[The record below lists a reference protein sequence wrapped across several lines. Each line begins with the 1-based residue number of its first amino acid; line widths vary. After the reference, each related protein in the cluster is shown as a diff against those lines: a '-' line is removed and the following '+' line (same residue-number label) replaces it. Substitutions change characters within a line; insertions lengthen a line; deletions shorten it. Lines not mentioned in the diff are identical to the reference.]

1 MKKTMKIRALVALSS
16 LLLIPAS
23 IFASGN
29 SETSKSVETKQSTDK
44 KLVVW
49 QATGCNLE
57 NQIKQWGKEND
68 VEIDLQVLGQHDM
81 MNNLN
86 TVLAAGSGA
95 PDVTTIGGPYIEH
108 FKEHPQ
114 YWVNFLDM
122 GVQSIEDD
130 YLPWRLNQLYSKD
143 KSFLIGLPTD
153 IGPTAL
159 AYRPDIFAKAGL
171 PTDRDELAK
180 MINSWDDL
188 LEIGKQIKEKT
199 GIPMFNNLD
208 AVMKAQ
214 LGQNQ
219 DYFFDD
225 DNNLILE
232 SSPQV
237 QKAWNFCIEA
247 NESGL
252 SANYA
257 LWSAEWG
264 AGLTNG
270 AFATQLM
277 PSWMAGMIK
286 TNAPTAEGMWDITYL
301 PDGGTNWGGSM
312 IGIPASTPH
321 KDLAYQLVTWLL
333 SPQQQLVTFKNG
345 GQFPTTVENYS
356 TPELLNFKNEFFG
369 DAPFG
374 KIYANTA
381 KNIKAYYMGKDYS
394 PVVMSLTDA
403 LQRVEDGAQTPDES
417 LKNTI
422 DKLNRELNR

>member
-1 MKKTMKIRALVALSS
+1 MKKTVKLRILVTLAS
-16 LLLIPAS
+16 LLFIPAS
-23 IFASGN
+23 IFANGS
-29 SETSKSVETKQSTDK
+29 SETEKSVSPKQSTER
-44 KLVVW
+44 KLIVW

-57 NQIKQWGKEND
+57 DQIKQWGKEND
-68 VEIDLQVLGQHDM
+68 VDIDLQVIGQHDM

-108 FKEHPQ
+108 FKEHPK
-114 YWVNFLDM
+114 YWFNFVDM
-122 GVQSIEDD
+122 GVKNIEDE
-130 YLPWRLNQLYSKD
+130 YLPWRLDQLYSRD

-180 MINSWDDL
+180 MITSWDDL
-188 LEIGKQIKEKT
+188 LTIGKQIKEKT
-199 GIPMFNNLD
+199 GVPMFNNLD
-208 AVMKAQ
+208 AVMKAL

-219 DYFFDD
+219 DYFFDK
-225 DNNLILE
+225 DNNLILD

-237 QKAWNFCIEA
+237 QKAWKYCVKA

-286 TNAPTAEGMWDITYL
+286 TNAPESEGKWDITYL
-301 PDGGTNWGGSM
+301 PEGGTNWGGSM
-312 IGIPASTPH
+312 IGIPASTQH
-321 KDLAYQLVTWLL
+321 RELAYQLVTWLL
-333 SPQQQLVTFKNG
+333 SPEQQLVTFKNG
-345 GQFPTTVENYS
+345 GQFPTTVSNY
-356 TPELLNFKNEFFG
+356 TNPELINFKNSFFG

-374 KIYANTA
+374 EIYANTA
-381 KNIKAYYMGKDYS
+381 KNIQAYYMGKDYS
-394 PVVMSLTDA
+394 PVVVGLTDA
-403 LQRVEDGAQTPDES
+403 LQRVEDGTQTPDES
-417 LKNTI
+417 LENAIT
-422 DKLNRELNR
+422 KLDRELNR